1 MQQLPPPKTVP
12 VVLKEQP
19 KPSLLN
25 YKYCHL
31 LLLVPLSRDFYLMVV
46 APDFR
51 SKASVGYINTGTP
64 LCRFVFPRCNI
75 MYMVGGHVCC
85 MGAESLQLV

>member
-1 MQQLPPPKTVP
+1 MQQLPPPKAVP

-31 LLLVPLSRDFYLMVV
+31 LLLPLSQLTVFT
-46 APDFR
+46 PDSR
-51 SKASVGYINTGTP
+51 SKASAGYINTGTP
-64 LCRFVFPRCNI
+64 PCRFVFPCYKI
-75 MYMVGGHVCC
+75 MCMVVGQVCC